1 MVSLIRPYLS
11 GEEIMNE
18 AWYRLLM
25 LVTLIA
31 GVWQGPMAIIFRAF
45 TDKGPN
51 VLVAA
56 NYLPSPWCYVVAVL
70 AAVVA
75 LAVLAVLDLRH
86 KRAMAAS
93 AGAQRGQ
100 AGG

>member
-1 MVSLIRPYLS
+1 
-11 GEEIMNE
+11 MNE

-25 LVTLIA
+25 LLTLIA

-56 NYLPSPWCYVVAVL
+56 NYLPSPWCYVVAVV

-75 LAVLAVLDLRH
+75 FAVIALLEVRH
-86 KRAMAAS
+86 KQAMAAS
-93 AGAQRGQ
+93 AGAQRG
-100 AGG
+100 